1 MWHLL
6 GDVLNFSTLVAS
18 FFVCVVRRK
27 VNPVGGGCLGWGC
40 AGSFGR
46 KRHRLHSG
54 LFAISS
60 RETGVM
66 SGGCVI
72 RRVAGFR
79 RSMRGSSLADEDL
92 HVGLGREFIASA
104 ALVAVLARAAEAL
117 AALGQRPARLS

>member
-27 VNPVGGGCLGWGC
+27 VNPVGGGCLGWGF

-72 RRVAGFR
+72 RRVAGFSSFDAGELTGR
-79 RSMRGSSLADEDL
+79 RGSPRWIGTRV
-92 HVGLGREFIASA
+92 HRFRGPGGRSGA
-104 ALVAVLARAAEAL
+104 
-117 AALGQRPARLS
+117 GG